1 MRGGASAAEQKIDIM
16 DFAEMA
22 KVKRFTAQLEAPRC
36 VSGGT
41 FIWNCCV
48 FPRLQTHTHTRTHK
62 SSGEI
67 HFFALDFPPND
78 IQSVSCDLGISPL
91 VMSPVSS
98 QGGWFRSP
106 EPSRFQTSNRASVLS
121 RILMGRFCKGPANR
135 GPIAPLPWRSF
146 ILDWLDSFWRSPFVS
161 FLKSTRTAR

>member
-1 MRGGASAAEQKIDIM
+1 MHRPRSRKLTSWILLKWRKSSVLQRSWRRLVVSAAELL
-16 DFAEMA
+16 F
-22 KVKRFTAQLEAPRC
+22 
-36 VSGGT
+36 GT
-41 FIWNCCV
+41 VAFFRGC
-48 FPRLQTHTHTRTHK
+48 RHTHTHTHK

-67 HFFALDFPPND
+67 HFFARDFPPND
-78 IQSVSCDLGISPL
+78 VQSVSCDLGISPL

-121 RILMGRFCKGPANR
+121 RIIMGRFCKGPANR

-161 FLKSTRTAR
+161 FLKSTRAAR